1 MFNEI
6 YTQIFEKCK
15 LIKPYERP
23 VLQLWSVLLR
33 NGEKDIVNTFKHNA
47 KTHSTMKEKKNYSSL
62 CRTFVFSS
70 DQSRLACNQI
80 YDHYTF
86 EQLCIKKEFVTINQ
100 NARQKRLAR
109 LAK

>member
-47 KTHSTMKEKKNYSSL
+47 KTHSTMKEKKIIPLYAEHLYFLVTRADWLVTKSTTTIRLNS
-62 CRTFVFSS
+62 FV
-70 DQSRLACNQI
+70 L
-80 YDHYTF
+80 
-86 EQLCIKKEFVTINQ
+86 KKN
-100 NARQKRLAR
+100 L
-109 LAK
+109 